1 MLCSRVKNLLSA
13 YCDHELTGAEM
24 LQIRKHLDAC
34 SSCRQEHAAVRQVKQ
49 LMGALPT
56 VAAARPFQP
65 EMLQPRPVW
74 QSLAARHLAAHVRS
88 IVSLLLAPVWAL
100 AAYLRQS
107 ARPLATGGAL
117 GLVILTAG
125 ALQQPRHPDAVSA
138 HVPAAIAADDRAPA
152 GVPELVLT
160 STLTEPMGMEA
171 QPGRGVRLREARQGF
186 YFRNSEMPRGYGGY
200 PSSFPQSVLAVS
212 FSGGGDGFDERR

>member
-34 SSCRQEHAAVRQVKQ
+34 SSCRLEHGAIRQVKQ

-74 QSLAARHLAAHVRS
+74 QSLAARSLAAYVRS
-88 IVSLLLAPVWAL
+88 VLSGLLAPVSSL
-100 AAYLRQS
+100 AAYVRQS
-107 ARPLATGGAL
+107 AGPLATGGAL
-117 GLVILTAG
+117 GLVLLTAG

-138 HVPAAIAADDRAPA
+138 HVPAAIAADDMAPPR
-152 GVPELVLT
+152 VPNLVLT
-160 STLTEPMGMEA
+160 GAFPEPMGMEP
-171 QPGRGVRLREARQGF
+171 QPGPRIRMREPRHGL
-186 YFRNSEMPRGYGGY
+186 YFLNSEMPGGYGGY
-200 PSSFPQSVLAVS
+200 SPSFPHSVLPAS
-212 FSGGGDGFDERR
+212 FSGGGDGYGDRR